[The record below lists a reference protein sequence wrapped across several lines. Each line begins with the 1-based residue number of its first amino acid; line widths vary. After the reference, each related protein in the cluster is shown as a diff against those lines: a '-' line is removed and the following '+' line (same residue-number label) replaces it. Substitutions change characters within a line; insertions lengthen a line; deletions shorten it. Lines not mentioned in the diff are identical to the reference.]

1 MPELKSKLL
10 SRGPLD
16 PKEAEWKT
24 LVKTTYLDPNGV
36 ERTWESAERLT
47 RPASSAVDGVGVMT
61 ILHKPT
67 GPELLLQ
74 KQYRPPINQIVVEV
88 PAGMVDAGETVEQCA
103 VRELKEE
110 TGYVGVA
117 KKTSPIM
124 YNDPGF
130 SNTNFNLVHVDVDMS
145 LPQNQDP
152 QPELEENEFIEC
164 FTLPL
169 STLYDD
175 LKRLEKEGYAI
186 DAGVGSLAEGIQV
199 ARRFQLC

>member
-61 ILHKPT
+61 ILHKST

-145 LPQNQDP
+145 LPQNQNP
-152 QPELEENEFIEC
+152 QPELEDNEFIEC

-199 ARRFQLC
+199 ARRFQL